1 MTKQIDNLLRTG
13 KKENVELVV
22 QLLKGQ
28 GFNTTPFLEELKSL
42 AIALGRSV
50 KTIED
55 AVDFSLLKWLDLEHN
70 QLTSLPEGI
79 GNLTNLKWLDLR
91 HNQLTS
97 LCESIGNLTNLEKLT
112 LSYNHIEEREIT
124 RLKKQLPNCT
134 IIF

>member
-1 MTKQIDNLLRTG
+1 MTEQIDNLLRTG

-28 GFNTTPFLEELKSL
+28 GLNTTPFLEELKSL

-55 AVDFSLLKWLDLEHN
+55 VVDFFLL
-70 QLTSLPEGI
+70 
-79 GNLTNLKWLDLR
+79 GNLYLR
-91 HNQLTS
+91 RNQLTS